1 MQQTRD
7 SKYVKQI
14 LVELEGERG
23 KSVRIVRDLIIL
35 NDS

>member
-14 LVELEGERG
+14 LELEGERG